1 MSPRISVL
9 RYLHLK
15 MKMKH
20 SNSFRPKRLFNFV
33 SKKKNAS
40 PEFPNHL
47 LSTVPSRPWRQP
59 RFQWLPAA
67 RRPPDSRS
75 RIREPFLQ
83 SYKPICT
90 TGASLIKLRELMSKR
105 QLKETRQLNNSLLYI
120 GNAKIFLQSICLDL
134 WPETG
139 FQSNY
144 FSPF

>member
-1 MSPRISVL
+1 
-9 RYLHLK
+9 
-15 MKMKH
+15 MKH

-105 QLKETRQLNNSLLYI
+105 QLKKPDSLTTACFTLEMPKYFYRAFASTCGLRQ
-120 GNAKIFLQSICLDL
+120 G
-134 WPETG
+134 
-139 FQSNY
+139 SNRITIHH
-144 FSPF
+144 FKALSEE